1 MAKRLLNVLSA
12 SIGRYAVAHVAA
24 QNGGAAHWI
33 EDWVNLRALKIMS
46 QHTTAVIVAVVL
58 FWFVGFIVQR
68 LLHEGVLRRCVLI
81 VDEFVLLCLFIFF
94 GYELFVYLMHP
105 GG

>member
-1 MAKRLLNVLSA
+1 MAKRLLNVVSA
-12 SIGRYAVAHVAA
+12 PIGLYAVKSIAV
-24 QNGGAAHWI
+24 QNGSAPHWI
-33 EDWVNLRALKIMS
+33 EEWVNIRALKILS
-46 QHTTAVIVAVVL
+46 QHTTAVVVAVVL
-58 FWFVGFIVQR
+58 FWLVGFIVQR

-81 VDEFVLLCLFIFF
+81 VDEFVLLCLFVFF